1 MEVGNPVTAF
11 ENRPKHKKCLSM
23 LRLAYRIRQSY
34 FVPAV
39 IIVAGVYIFI
49 CFVPQYAALLSFA
62 WVIVVS
68 YVYIKYNR
76 WY

>member
-1 MEVGNPVTAF
+1 MKRAI
-11 ENRPKHKKCLSM
+11 LW
-23 LRLAYRIRQSY
+23 LIQSFFY
-34 FVPAV
+34 LVPATV
-39 IIVAGVYIFI
+39 IVAGVYIFI

-68 YVYIKYNR
+68 YVYIKFNR

>member
-1 MEVGNPVTAF
+1 MKRAILWLIQSFLYLLPAEV
-11 ENRPKHKKCLSM
+11 
-23 LRLAYRIRQSY
+23 
-34 FVPAV
+34 
-39 IIVAGVYIFI
+39 IVAGVYIFI

-68 YVYIKYNR
+68 YVYIKFNR

>member
-1 MEVGNPVTAF
+1 MKRAI
-11 ENRPKHKKCLSM
+11 LW
-23 LRLAYRIRQSY
+23 LIQSFFY
-34 FVPAV
+34 LVPAAV
-39 IIVAGVYIFI
+39 IVAGLYIFI

-68 YVYIKYNR
+68 YVYIKFNR

>member
-1 MEVGNPVTAF
+1 MKRAI
-11 ENRPKHKKCLSM
+11 LW
-23 LRLAYRIRQSY
+23 LIQSFFY
-34 FVPAV
+34 LVPAAV
-39 IIVAGVYIFI
+39 IVAGVYTFI

-68 YVYIKYNR
+68 YVYIKFNR

>member
-1 MEVGNPVTAF
+1 M
-11 ENRPKHKKCLSM
+11 K
-23 LRLAYRIRQSY
+23 RLLLWLIQSFFY
-34 FVPAV
+34 LVPAAV
-39 IIVAGVYIFI
+39 IVAGVYIFI

-68 YVYIKYNR
+68 YVYIKFNR

>member
-1 MEVGNPVTAF
+1 MKRAI
-11 ENRPKHKKCLSM
+11 LW
-23 LRLAYRIRQSY
+23 LIQSFFY
-34 FVPAV
+34 LLPAAV
-39 IIVAGVYIFI
+39 IVAGVYIFI

-68 YVYIKYNR
+68 YVYIKFNR

>member
-1 MEVGNPVTAF
+1 MKRAI
-11 ENRPKHKKCLSM
+11 LW
-23 LRLAYRIRQSY
+23 LLQSFFY
-34 FVPAV
+34 LVPAAV
-39 IIVAGVYIFI
+39 IVAGVYIFI

-68 YVYIKYNR
+68 YVYIKFNR

>member
-1 MEVGNPVTAF
+1 MKRAI
-11 ENRPKHKKCLSM
+11 LW
-23 LRLAYRIRQSY
+23 LIQSFFY
-34 FVPAV
+34 LVPAAV
-39 IIVAGVYIFI
+39 IVAGVYIFI

-68 YVYIKYNR
+68 FVYIKFNR

>member
-1 MEVGNPVTAF
+1 MKRTI
-11 ENRPKHKKCLSM
+11 LW
-23 LRLAYRIRQSY
+23 LIQSFFY
-34 FVPAV
+34 LVPAAV
-39 IIVAGVYIFI
+39 IVAGVYIFI

-68 YVYIKYNR
+68 YVYIKFNR

>member
-1 MEVGNPVTAF
+1 M
-11 ENRPKHKKCLSM
+11 KHAILW
-23 LRLAYRIRQSY
+23 LIQSFFY
-34 FVPAV
+34 LVPAAV
-39 IIVAGVYIFI
+39 IVAGVYIFI

-68 YVYIKYNR
+68 YVYIKFNR

>member
-1 MEVGNPVTAF
+1 MKRAI
-11 ENRPKHKKCLSM
+11 LW
-23 LRLAYRIRQSY
+23 LIQSFFY
-34 FVPAV
+34 LVPAAV
-39 IIVAGVYIFI
+39 IVAGVYIFI

-68 YVYIKYNR
+68 YVYIKFNR

>member
-1 MEVGNPVTAF
+1 M
-11 ENRPKHKKCLSM
+11 KCAILW
-23 LRLAYRIRQSY
+23 LIQSFLY
-34 FVPAV
+34 LVPAAV
-39 IIVAGVYIFI
+39 IVAGVYIFI

-68 YVYIKYNR
+68 YVYIKFNR

>member
-1 MEVGNPVTAF
+1 M
-11 ENRPKHKKCLSM
+11 K
-23 LRLAYRIRQSY
+23 RLFLWLIQSFFY
-34 FVPAV
+34 LIPAA

-62 WVIVVS
+62 WVVVVS

>member
-1 MEVGNPVTAF
+1 MKRAILWLIKSF
-11 ENRPKHKKCLSM
+11 FYL
-23 LRLAYRIRQSY
+23 
-34 FVPAV
+34 VPAAV
-39 IIVAGVYIFI
+39 IVAGVYIFI

-68 YVYIKYNR
+68 YVYIKFNR